1 MAEYK
6 ICKTDAE
13 QIQKDKKGTKYMQNK
28 QKIQTI

>member
-13 QIQKDKKGTKYMQNK
+13 QIQKDKKCTKNMQNK